1 METKDR
7 DEEYDREKP
16 NKERFDYGILRCTN
30 KKNVKEMV
38 SKETEYFVEQGEGG
52 RLKKIDVETNE
63 GNDARG
69 N

>member
-1 METKDR
+1 
-7 DEEYDREKP
+7 
-16 NKERFDYGILRCTN
+16 
-30 KKNVKEMV
+30 MV

-52 RLKKIDVETNE
+52 RLIKIDVEINE

>member
-52 RLKKIDVETNE
+52 RLKK
-63 GNDARG
+63 
-69 N
+69 